1 MTIAPQPFRWSGEAM
16 IPLRPRAADRLYVI
30 GEEYDLAPHE
40 MRSGRSHKHF
50 FVTVNE
56 AWKTLPEDMAYTFPT
71 PDHLRKYALIRAG
84 YRDERTIVASS
95 RAEALRIAAF
105 VKPMDEYALVSTAGS
120 TVVVLTAKSQSERAM
135 GRADFQASKDAV
147 LVILAE
153 MLGVEPATLAKQTE
167 AAA

>member
-1 MTIAPQPFRWSGEAM
+1 MIVTPQPFRWTGTEM
-16 IPLRPRAADRLYVI
+16 VPLRPRLADRQYVI
-30 GEEYDLAPHE
+30 GEEYSLVPHE
-40 MRSGRSHKHF
+40 DRSPASHRHF
-50 FVTVNE
+50 FAAVNE
-56 AWKTLPEDMAYTFPT
+56 AWKSLPEDMADSFPT

-147 LVILAE
+147 LTILAD